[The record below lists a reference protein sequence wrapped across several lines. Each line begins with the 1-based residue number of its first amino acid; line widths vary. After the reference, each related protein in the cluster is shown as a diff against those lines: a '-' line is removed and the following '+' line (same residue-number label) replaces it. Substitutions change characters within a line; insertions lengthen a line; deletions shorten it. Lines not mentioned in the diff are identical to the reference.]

1 MLWPFIHFS
10 EVVYWL
16 PTFHMLLF
24 SHPNSLQLHGLQQSR
39 PPYPSPSPEVCPSSC
54 PLHQWRHPVISSSE
68 TVFSFCLQSFPA
80 TGAFPMSQLF
90 ASDDQTTGPSMS
102 VLPTSIQGWFPLRL
116 TSLISLLSKGLQ
128 ESSPAPQ
135 FKGINSLALCLIYG
149 PVFKNILNHWKDHSL
164 DYMVE
169 KAMATHSSTL
179 AWKILWMEEP
189 GRLQSAE

>member
-1 MLWPFIHFS
+1 MGYISLWP
-10 EVVYWL
+10 
-16 PTFHMLLF
+16 
-24 SHPNSLQLHGLQQSR
+24 HGLQHDR
-39 PPYPSPSPEVCPSSC
+39 LPCPSPSLRVCSNSC
-54 PLHQWRHPVISSSE
+54 PLSWWFHPTIPSYVVPFSS
-68 TVFSFCLQSFPA
+68 CLQSFPVSGSFTRSQFFPSGDQS
-80 TGAFPMSQLF
+80 TGAS
-90 ASDDQTTGPSMS
+90 ASSS
-102 VLPTSIQGWFPLRL
+102 VLPMNIQGWFPLRL

-135 FKGINSLALCLIYG
+135 FKGINSLTLCLIYG